1 MNVINRLFK
10 PYTQRNGISR
20 ILALSLLLVMLSC
33 SNSGTNKNNEV
44 KTVQDTATVGI
55 DYLLPTPEEL
65 ISNLADNNFIFQDKN
80 LINIQIS
87 SNANLTRYKAL
98 YFGVTYS
105 DFLYL
110 SYFNKGYK
118 ALNYLKALKKLSTEL
133 GITSRLNDEYLARME
148 NNLTNVDSLKII
160 SIELSIEVF
169 KNIEYLGGKELYAQ
183 IGIGTIVE
191 ALFLATQSIDKI
203 EGHEQLV
210 SRVVEMGQFFD
221 NYMENYAQYKPK
233 DEAADQ
239 LFKDLNSVKNGFY
252 KLNVNTQ
259 KLEVEKSSVK
269 DSMAHLTFVKK
280 INKEAAINNDKFLE
294 LKHQI
299 EQVRAN
305 IIGQKI
311 LVLATIACLF
321 HKIEKAGLT

>member
-1 MNVINRLFK
+1 MIVINRLLK
-10 PYTQRNGISR
+10 AYAQRNCISPIMGI
-20 ILALSLLLVMLSC
+20 SLLLVMLGC
-33 SNSGTNKNNEV
+33 SNRETNKNNKVDTV
-44 KTVQDTATVGI
+44 KDTATVGI

-65 ISNLADNNFIFQDKN
+65 ISNLADNNFIFQDRN
-80 LINIQIS
+80 LINIQIL
-87 SNANLTRYKAL
+87 NKATLTRYKAL

-118 ALNYLKALKKLSTEL
+118 ALNYLNALKKLSSEM

-148 NNLTNVDSLKII
+148 KNLTNVDSLKII

-169 KNIEYLGGKELYAQ
+169 KNIETLGGKELYAQ

-191 ALFLATQSIDKI
+191 ALFLSTQSIDKV
-203 EGHEQLV
+203 EGNEQLV
-210 SRVVEMGQFFD
+210 SRVVEMGLFFD

-239 LFKDLNSVKNGFY
+239 LFKDLNSIKNGFY
-252 KLNVNTQ
+252 ELNVNAQ
-259 KLEVEKSSVK
+259 NLEMEKSMVK
-269 DSMAHLTFVKK
+269 DSMAHLTFIKK
-280 INKEAAINNDKFLE
+280 VNKEAAINNDKFLK

-299 EQVRAN
+299 EHVRAN
-305 IIGQKI
+305 IIEQKY
-311 LVLATIACLF
+311 
-321 HKIEKAGLT
+321 